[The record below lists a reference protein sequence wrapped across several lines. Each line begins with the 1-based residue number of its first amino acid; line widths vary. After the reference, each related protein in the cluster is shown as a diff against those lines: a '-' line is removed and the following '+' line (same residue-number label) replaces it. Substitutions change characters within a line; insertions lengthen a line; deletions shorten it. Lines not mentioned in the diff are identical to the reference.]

1 MRIGID
7 APGPV
12 GPGAPQMR
20 LLSLLAV
27 ALLLAGCG
35 QQSGPASPTSAAP
48 PAGRAAGPVAGPV
61 GPVAVPAVAAS
72 TSGPTAGPSA
82 GKVAISASDRAACAQ
97 LLSRLDQVSVV
108 ISASSE
114 LIANSTDA
122 AQLGQRIADEA
133 AQLKTAAELMARGPV
148 PAPLAQADQDLVA
161 ALRAFTDDFNRAGEA
176 AKRGDLRAAVDAM
189 RDQAAVQ
196 RIVAASQTIED
207 SCQ

>member
-1 MRIGID
+1 MKIGID

-12 GPGAPQMR
+12 GPGAPPMR

-48 PAGRAAGPVAGPV
+48 SVGHTAGPVAGPV
-61 GPVAVPAVAAS
+61 GPVAPAAS
-72 TSGPTAGPSA
+72 PSA
-82 GKVAISASDRAACAQ
+82 SSGKVPISAADRAACAQ
-97 LLSRLDQVSVV
+97 LLSRLDQVSIV

-114 LIANSTDA
+114 LIANSTDTA
-122 AQLGQRIADEA
+122 TLGQRIADEA
-133 AQLKTAAELMARGPV
+133 AQLHTAADLMARGPV

-161 ALRAFTDDFNRAGEA
+161 ALRAFTDDFNRAGDA
-176 AKRGDLRAAVDAM
+176 AKRGDLRTAVGAM
-189 RDQAAVQ
+189 RDEAAVQ

-207 SCQ
+207 SCR

>member
-7 APGPV
+7 APGPG
-12 GPGAPQMR
+12 GPGAPPMR
-20 LLSLLAV
+20 LLTLLAV
-27 ALLLAGCG
+27 ALFAAGCG
-35 QQSGPASPTSAAP
+35 QQSGPASPTSTAP
-48 PAGRAAGPVAGPV
+48 SAGRAAGPVAGPV
-61 GPVAVPAVAAS
+61 GSVAVPSTGAS
-72 TSGPTAGPSA
+72 S
-82 GKVAISASDRAACAQ
+82 GKVAISAADRAACAQ
-97 LLSRLDQVSVV
+97 LLSRLDQVSIV

-114 LIANSTDA
+114 LIANSTDT

-189 RDQAAVQ
+189 RDDAAVQ